1 MAGRGG
7 RQGRAGT
14 HLCALRAPCGRRRR
28 ACRGPGARGPG
39 GRVRRSPPAPEHL
52 GSGRNVPFPLRRL
65 AWVPTFLAPGIC
77 TLKHLFNIKEAAC
90 AAVIVRPERV
100 AVSSRAVNES
110 SPADRALMIHAGY
123 TRARTRRVP
132 LTQGRPP
139 FCSDDAW
146 RGGGEFMQKSGGLFF
161 SSLHNFGELWGVR
174 HPRFPEACFPFLE
187 GLQDST
193 WLH

>member
-1 MAGRGG
+1 MRPPRPLRVLLARMLGAG
-7 RQGRAGT
+7 
-14 HLCALRAPCGRRRR
+14 
-28 ACRGPGARGPG
+28 GPGARRD
-39 GRVRRSPPAPEHL
+39 GRTCPPLPSRPQKHL
-52 GSGRNVPFPLRRL
+52 GSGRSMLLFPLRRL
-65 AWVPTFLAPGIC
+65 AWVYTFLAPGIR

-110 SPADRALMIHAGY
+110 SPADRAPMIHAGY

-132 LTQGRPP
+132 LTQGQPP

-146 RGGGEFMQKSGGLFF
+146 RGGGEFMQKNGGLFF
-161 SSLHNFGELWGVR
+161 PFLHNLGELWGVR
-174 HPRFPEACFPFLE
+174 YPRFPESCFPFLE
-187 GLQDST
+187 GLQDYT